1 MQVKSRSTLL
11 VSCALSLVLLL
22 GLATSAS
29 ANSRTFIG
37 AKYKGAVGDLALAYP
52 GINAGLELEYRFD
65 NGFAIAAAC
74 TAGFLKAEVDDGP
87 TVDIGL
93 YSAALGARYYVMLGD
108 FNPYFG
114 ISGTALIANAMGASA
129 TLPGLQATAGLEMM
143 FNKIRFA
150 GEVGYEAFII
160 DKKLEEGGIV
170 YGVSLGYCF

>member
-1 MQVKSRSTLL
+1 
-11 VSCALSLVLLL
+11 
-22 GLATSAS
+22 
-29 ANSRTFIG
+29 
-37 AKYKGAVGDLALAYP
+37 
-52 GINAGLELEYRFD
+52 
-65 NGFAIAAAC
+65 
-74 TAGFLKAEVDDGP
+74 
-87 TVDIGL
+87 
-93 YSAALGARYYVMLGD
+93 MLGD